1 LYSLYSLILIKQK
14 KQKLNLKQIYLTN
27 SNLFNNQLITT
38 NTNKTYFNYLY
49 LTNFQNFQKYSHYT
63 NYKFF
68 NTYYL
73 QKILNIKVEERNI
86 NTINILPQK
95 ILKKTIFGKKNIS
108 MLSFNIKY
116 FNFILHMFLLNVWL
130 KNIVNICK
138 YIKKNLES
146 VHYKKHKSYFLFY
159 CEIFEFYI
167 FKFADDLKIKGIS
180 IVFRG
185 KLGQGG
191 NSRKKALFFK
201 KGYCSLGKKSLAV
214 NSNKFSIWTKSGS
227 VGCQIQ
233 LFF

>member
-116 FNFILHMFLLNVWL
+116 FNFILHMFLLNV
-130 KNIVNICK
+130 
-138 YIKKNLES
+138 
-146 VHYKKHKSYFLFY
+146 
-159 CEIFEFYI
+159 
-167 FKFADDLKIKGIS
+167 
-180 IVFRG
+180 
-185 KLGQGG
+185 
-191 NSRKKALFFK
+191 
-201 KGYCSLGKKSLAV
+201 
-214 NSNKFSIWTKSGS
+214 
-227 VGCQIQ
+227 
-233 LFF
+233 